1 MAFLLPFLPA
11 IAGAIG
17 TGAVGGAASYG
28 VQRGLKEAFGF
39 QKGGVIQ
46 GKKGSKQ
53 LIVAHGGEMILPVPV
68 VDKVKKIMKR
78 KGQKTTLPKA
88 NRPKITKQGVKNTK
102 PKGRKKKK

>member
-11 IAGAIG
+11 IATAVGTGAIG
-17 TGAVGGAASYG
+17 GATSYG
-28 VQRGLKEAFGF
+28 VQRGLKELGF
-39 QKGGVIQ
+39 EKGGVIQ

-78 KGQKTTLPKA
+78 RGKPTTLPKA
-88 NRPKITKQGVKNTK
+88 NRPKITKQGIKNAK
-102 PKGRKKKK
+102 RKKK